1 MPLPNIL
8 EFIGTNVTQAGF
20 KVAQQKLLDYLG
32 VEIPTKTELSSAIS
46 NVNDAIAVKVDK
58 VYLDTALSSFQN
70 GAIKTYPTLLAAN
83 ADIANIAL
91 DTKVSV
97 LSETEGG
104 DYYKAT
110 SGATSLTKSAYDP
123 QVLANDFTK
132 YTTLAAVT
140 VPNSSNLPNFN
151 STTKQ
156 FVIPAGI
163 IIQNYLGNYATPS
176 AYDNT
181 FTEDGDYR
189 VYYNTSTTTFRTVK
203 GGGGITG
210 QKNEFLI
217 ATARISSINSIITM
231 TCDVSYNNQFANDLT
246 KSFCAITNT
255 SVGVPND
262 LKVYP
267 FYNSTDKTL
276 TFFNDTVFSFSNY
289 RYTLSANIVVT
300 KPVEAGTAWKIFLN
314 VTNNTLVAKT
324 LSYNPTIN
332 ERLSWALVAI
342 IRDAKVYNVRN
353 RVSISMMSDYYV
365 DSRINEYSYLESV
378 DTISELT
385 IIPVYSGM
393 KVLVKQYRAESDG
406 KGGGLW
412 EFVSS
417 SAEAQN
423 RITVLISSRTVNG
436 RWKKVVSDNTL
447 TAYDAGI
454 IDGEGSG
461 LTEPVVY
468 AQYWT
473 DFLQLNRKY
482 KCLGLYSETVFDP
495 SAYRNNKIEISA
507 HRGFYSYFP
516 ENTMLAF
523 SSAKESG
530 ADVLEVD
537 VQMTS
542 DGVLVCYHDLTLDTL
557 TDISGKIDEKTY
569 ADVALAKFKSLTT
582 TRFYYSVKIPKL
594 SDLLDF
600 AKSKGIRVNIEC
612 NTYNYTADDVK
623 VKATTDAL
631 IALIVSKNM
640 ENQVMI
646 SSFTLTNLIY
656 MRTVNKNIRLGY
668 LNNALADNTAL
679 ATASRWCCM
688 IGNAVLQVDRAST
701 APSLSIYNKYV
712 VPIQI
717 WTSMKN
723 NDVKARIAQGF
734 TTIIADNAR
743 GK

>member
-1 MPLPNIL
+1 MVNIVTTPKWKSVRIL
-8 EFIGTNVTQAGF
+8 EQEELA
-20 KVAQQKLLDYLG
+20 LG
-32 VEIPTKTELSSAIS
+32 GENGNMNEQ
-46 NVNDAIAVKVDK
+46 AIALVARSEFLKQRAA
-58 VYLDTALSSFQN
+58 YQYN
-70 GAIKTYPTLLAAN
+70 TLAEAN
-83 ADIANIAL
+83 SDIANIAVNQNVNVVDSGL
-91 DTKVSV
+91 YLKV
-97 LSETEGG
+97 T
-104 DYYKAT
+104 A
-110 SGATSLTKSAYDP
+110 GATSLTKSARDP
-123 QVLANDFTK
+123 LVLANDFTK

-156 FVIPAGI
+156 FVIPSGI
-163 IIQNYLGNYATPS
+163 IIQNYSGNYATPS

-181 FTEDGDYR
+181 FAEDGDYR
-189 VYYNTSTTTFRTVK
+189 VYYNTYTTTFRTVK
-203 GGGGITG
+203 GGGGVIG

-217 ATARISSINSIITM
+217 ATARVGSTSSIITM

-262 LKVYP
+262 LKTYP

-289 RYTLSANIVVT
+289 RYTLSSDVVIA
-300 KPVEAGTAWKIFLN
+300 KPVDAGTVWKIFLN
-314 VTNNTLVAKT
+314 VTNNTFVAKNI
-324 LSYNPTIN
+324 SYNPTIN

-385 IIPVYSGM
+385 IIPVYNGM
-393 KVLVKQYRAESDG
+393 KVLVKQYRTESDG

-417 SAEAQN
+417 STEAQN
-423 RITVLISSRTVNG
+423 RITVLISSRTANG

-461 LTEPVVY
+461 LADPVVY

-482 KCLGLYSETVFDP
+482 KCFGLYGEVVFDP
-495 SAYRNNKIEISA
+495 SAYQDNKIKIAA
-507 HRGFYSYFP
+507 HRGFYSYYP

-523 SSAKESG
+523 SSAVASG
-530 ADVLEVD
+530 ADSLEVD
-537 VQMTS
+537 AQITS
-542 DGVLVCYHDLTLDTL
+542 DGYFVCYHDATLDTL
-557 TDISGKIDEKTY
+557 TDLSGAVEEKTLSE
-569 ADVALAKFKSLTT
+569 VIVAKFKSLTT
-582 TRFYYSVKIPKL
+582 TRFWESVRLCKL
-594 SDLLDF
+594 DDVLSY
-600 AKSKGIRVNIEC
+600 AKNKGLKVNIEC
-612 NTYNYTADDVK
+612 NTYNYTADTAK
-623 VKATTDAL
+623 TQATVTAL
-631 IALIVSKNM
+631 VNLIVSKNM
-640 ENQVMI
+640 ENQVTL
-646 SSFTLTNLIY
+646 SSFTLANLIY
-656 MRTVNKNIRLGY
+656 MRSLNKNIRLGY
-668 LNNALADNTAL
+668 LRDAINDNTAL
-679 ATASRWCCM
+679 AVAARWCCM
-688 IGNAVLQVDRAST
+688 LSNTALQVDKDST
-701 APSLSIYNKYV
+701 APSLAIYNKYV
-712 VPIQI
+712 NQIQL

-723 NDVKARIAQGF
+723 QDVQTKIERGF
-734 TTIIADNAR
+734 TQIIADNAR
-743 GK
+743 GN